1 MDERIREVLPLVTKP
16 IRYTGGEYNALLRDP
31 DSARVSWVLAMPEA
45 YELGMSNYGLRIL
58 YSIIN
63 RLDNAVCERCYAPWP
78 DFGKA
83 LHEKGL
89 PLYALESKR
98 PVSEFDILGLSLQ
111 SELSYTN
118 VLYLLDLCRIPLRR
132 AERDSS
138 HPLIVAGGPCTV
150 NPLPMADFIDVFVIG
165 DGEDPVR
172 EITGVV
178 GGWDGRD
185 RSELLRQLSRFE
197 GLYVPGFTPIETTG
211 RESGDSPPERE
222 DARYS
227 PRFRATVRRRLVDEL
242 KEEDFPF
249 PPLVPICEITHDR
262 LTIEMA
268 RGCTHG
274 CRFCQA
280 GMMNRPVRLRSQDS
294 VVRLAERGIRA
305 SGWEEVSLLSLSA
318 LDYPDLSGLVNKL
331 NSRLKE
337 RRVSISLPST
347 RGEDFSS
354 ELALS
359 LQEVKKA
366 GLTFAPETASKKL
379 RGFVNK
385 DISELRILESVRN
398 ALDAG
403 WNGVKLYFM
412 VGLPGETE
420 ADVAEIGRFV
430 TEIGRLCKGRPVRF
444 NLSPFV
450 PKPHTPLQWAP
461 FADVSETQAKIDR
474 VRNAVT
480 RRNVKAKWANPEC
493 SFVEALLARG
503 DEKLGPVIEKVY
515 REGGVFQEWTEF
527 FRFPLWVDSCK
538 SLGIDPKNY
547 HRERGTDEHLPW
559 DFISVGVSREFLA
572 REYEKA
578 KAGEMT
584 PDCASGEC
592 TNCGACPGIDRSRK
606 SDGRSQK
613 AEVAERAEPDYGRR
627 PRPLQSFQ
635 ELRTRFRIKYLV
647 EEPYQFAAHLDRVRA
662 FYRSLRRS
670 ELPIAY
676 TKGFAPKPM
685 LSFGPPL
692 PVGLLSSGEYLD
704 LFTAYH
710 YTGNI
715 VRDLGTFLPKGL
727 RIAAARPIPRE
738 HPTLGRIVNL
748 ARYDVTLPKTFNGDF
763 AALAERA
770 RGLTGVRE
778 LLPGKGLALLSAEEN
793 SACTQSGIS
802 ARVPSPGGSAS
813 GKTGTVPGREDSAAI
828 RYSPRSL
835 AEGEGEGRTVVLDL
849 AIEPGIKLFDT
860 LAGIFGMSD
869 TEARSLSIR
878 RRDCLAAYN
887 GRIRTPMED

>member
-16 IRYTGGEYNALLRDP
+16 IRYTGGEYNALLHDP

-63 RLDNAVCERCYAPWP
+63 RIPDAACERCYAPWP
-78 DFGKA
+78 DFGRA
-83 LHEKGL
+83 LQERSL

-98 PVSEFDILGLSLQ
+98 PVSEFDILGISLQ
-111 SELSYTN
+111 SELSYTD
-118 VLYLLDLCRIPLRR
+118 VLYLLDLCRIPLHRT
-132 AERDSS
+132 ERSES
-138 HPLIVAGGPCTV
+138 HPVVIAGGPCTV
-150 NPLPMADFIDVFVIG
+150 NPLPMADFIDVFVVG

-172 EITGVV
+172 EITAVV
-178 GGWDGRD
+178 ADRDGQD
-185 RSELLRQLSRFE
+185 RAELLRQLSRLE
-197 GLYVPGFTPIETTG
+197 GLFVPGITQQENS
-211 RESGDSPPERE
+211 ESRIQSPESRMGW
-222 DARYS
+222 
-227 PRFRATVRRRLVDEL
+227 TVRRRLVDEL

-249 PPLVPICEITHDR
+249 PPVVPICEITHDR
-262 LTIEMA
+262 LTVEIA
-268 RGCTHG
+268 RGCTRG

-294 VVRLAERGIRA
+294 IARLAERGIRA

-318 LDYPDLSGLVNKL
+318 LDYPDLPGLVNKL
-331 NSRLKE
+331 NSRLKD
-337 RRVSISLPST
+337 RRVSMSLPST
-347 RGEDFSS
+347 RGEDFTS

-366 GLTFAPETASKKL
+366 GLTFAPETASEKL

-385 DISELRILESVRN
+385 NISELRILESVRN

-412 VGLPGETE
+412 VGLPGETD

-430 TEIGRLCKGRPVRF
+430 TEVGRLCKGRPVRF

-450 PKPHTPLQWAP
+450 PKPHTPLQWAA
-461 FADVSETQAKIDR
+461 FADIAETQAKIDKLR
-474 VRNAVT
+474 SAIT

-515 REGGVFQEWTEF
+515 REGGIFQEWTEF
-527 FRFPLWVDSCK
+527 FRFPLWLESCK
-538 SLGIDPKNY
+538 AFGVDPNDY
-547 HRERGTDEHLPW
+547 HRERSTEERLPW
-559 DFISVGVSREFLA
+559 DFINVGVSREFLA
-572 REYEKA
+572 KEYAKA

-584 PDCASGEC
+584 PDCAAGAC
-592 TNCGACPGIDRSRK
+592 TNCGACPTPPSVPSPRS
-606 SDGRSQK
+606 SVQCPEST
-613 AEVAERAEPDYGRR
+613 VAPAPDYGRR

-635 ELRTRFRIKYLV
+635 ELRTRFRVKYKV

-670 ELPIAY
+670 DLPIAY

-704 LFTAYH
+704 IFTAYH

-727 RIAAARPIPRE
+727 RITAARPIARE
-738 HPTLGRIVNL
+738 HPTLGRIINL
-748 ARYDVTLPKTFNGDF
+748 ARYDLTLPKAFDGDL
-763 AALAERA
+763 AALVERA
-770 RGLTGVRE
+770 RGLTGVKD
-778 LLPGKGLALLSAEEN
+778 LLPGAGAVRAHSHPHPF
-793 SACTQSGIS
+793 
-802 ARVPSPGGSAS
+802 PSPLG
-813 GKTGTVPGREDSAAI
+813 D
-828 RYSPRSL
+828 
-835 AEGEGEGRTVVLDL
+835 GEGEGKTVVLDL
-849 AIEPGIKLFDT
+849 AIEPGIKLFDS
-860 LAGIFGMSD
+860 LAEIFKISN
-869 TEARSLSIR
+869 TEARCLLIR
-878 RRDCLAAYN
+878 RRDCLVVRN

>member
-1 MDERIREVLPLVTKP
+1 
-16 IRYTGGEYNALLRDP
+16 
-31 DSARVSWVLAMPEA
+31 
-45 YELGMSNYGLRIL
+45 
-58 YSIIN
+58 
-63 RLDNAVCERCYAPWP
+63 
-78 DFGKA
+78 
-83 LHEKGL
+83 
-89 PLYALESKR
+89 
-98 PVSEFDILGLSLQ
+98 
-111 SELSYTN
+111 
-118 VLYLLDLCRIPLRR
+118 
-132 AERDSS
+132 
-138 HPLIVAGGPCTV
+138 
-150 NPLPMADFIDVFVIG
+150 
-165 DGEDPVR
+165 
-172 EITGVV
+172 
-178 GGWDGRD
+178 
-185 RSELLRQLSRFE
+185 
-197 GLYVPGFTPIETTG
+197 
-211 RESGDSPPERE
+211 
-222 DARYS
+222 
-227 PRFRATVRRRLVDEL
+227 VDEL
-242 KEEDFPF
+242 KEEDFPS

-268 RGCTHG
+268 RGCTRG

-318 LDYPDLSGLVNKL
+318 LDYPDLPGLITKL

-366 GLTFAPETASKKL
+366 GLTFAPETASEKL

-385 DISELRILESVRN
+385 NISELRILESVRN

-412 VGLPGETE
+412 VGLPGETD
-420 ADVAEIGRFV
+420 ADVDGIGRFV

-450 PKPHTPLQWAP
+450 PKPHTPLQWAA
-461 FADVSETQAKIDR
+461 FADIAETQAKINR
-474 VRNAVT
+474 VRDAIT

-493 SFVEALLARG
+493 SYVEALLARG
-503 DEKLGPVIEKVY
+503 DEKLGPVIERVY

-527 FRFPLWVDSCK
+527 FNFRLWVDSCAA
-538 SLGIDPKNY
+538 LGIDPKDY
-547 HRERGTDEHLPW
+547 HRERRTDEHLPW
-559 DFISVGVSREFLA
+559 DFINMGVSREFLA

-584 PDCASGEC
+584 PDCATGEC
-592 TNCGACPGIDRSRK
+592 TDCGACPRSSLVHRP
-606 SDGRSQK
+606 SSPVPDPQSPTP
-613 AEVAERAEPDYGRR
+613 AEPDYGRR

-635 ELRTRFRIKYLV
+635 ELRTRFRIKYAV

-692 PVGLLSSGEYLD
+692 PVGLVSSGEYLD
-704 LFTAYH
+704 VYTAYH

-727 RIAAARPIPRE
+727 RIAAARPIARE
-738 HPTLGRIVNL
+738 NPSLGRIINL
-748 ARYDVTLPKTFNGDF
+748 ARYDVTLPKAFDGDF
-763 AALAERA
+763 AALVERA
-770 RGLTGVRE
+770 RGLTGVKD
-778 LLPGKGLALLSAEEN
+778 LLP
-793 SACTQSGIS
+793 
-802 ARVPSPGGSAS
+802 SP
-813 GKTGTVPGREDSAAI
+813 E
-828 RYSPRSL
+828 
-835 AEGEGEGRTVVLDL
+835 RTVVLDL
-849 AIEPGIKLFDT
+849 GIEAGIKLFDA
-860 LAGIFGMSD
+860 LAGIFKISD
-869 TEARSLSIR
+869 TEARCLMIR
-878 RRDCLAAYN
+878 RRDCLVAQN
-887 GRIRTPMED
+887 GRIRTPLED

>member
-31 DSARVSWVLAMPEA
+31 DPARVSWVLAMPEA

-83 LHEKGL
+83 LSERGL
-89 PLYALESKR
+89 PLYALESQR
-98 PVSEFDILGLSLQ
+98 PVSEFNVLGISLQ

-132 AERDSS
+132 TERTAS
-138 HPLIVAGGPCTV
+138 HPLVVAGGPCTV
-150 NPLPMADFIDVFVIG
+150 NPMPMADFIDVFVIG

-178 GGWDGRD
+178 ADWDGRD
-185 RSELLRQLSRFE
+185 RGELLSQLSRLE
-197 GLYVPGFTPIETTG
+197 GLYVPGFTPPGAI
-211 RESGDSPPERE
+211 
-222 DARYS
+222 
-227 PRFRATVRRRLVDEL
+227 VRRRVMAEL

-249 PPLVPICEITHDR
+249 PPVVPICEITHDR
-262 LTIEMA
+262 LTVEVA
-268 RGCTHG
+268 RGCTRG

-318 LDYPDLSGLVNKL
+318 LDYPDLPGLITKL

-366 GLTFAPETASKKL
+366 GLTFAPETASEKL

-385 DISELRILESVRN
+385 NISELRILESVRN

-412 VGLPGETE
+412 VGLPGETD
-420 ADVAEIGRFV
+420 ADVDGIGRFV

-450 PKPHTPLQWAP
+450 PKPHTPLQWAA
-461 FADVSETQAKIDR
+461 FADVAETQAKINR
-474 VRNAVT
+474 VRDAIT

-493 SFVEALLARG
+493 SYVEALLARG
-503 DEKLGPVIEKVY
+503 DEKLGPVIERVY

-527 FRFPLWVDSCK
+527 FRFPLWLESCAA
-538 SLGIDPKNY
+538 LGVDPKTY
-547 HRERGTDEHLPW
+547 LAERTPGDRLPW
-559 DFISVGVSREFLA
+559 DFINVGVSPEFLA
-572 REYEKA
+572 QEYEKA
-578 KAGEMT
+578 KAGQLT
-584 PDCASGEC
+584 PDCASGAC
-592 TNCGACPGIDRSRK
+592 TNCGACLPSSLVPRPSSPVPGPQSPVP
-606 SDGRSQK
+606 GPP
-613 AEVAERAEPDYGRR
+613 EYGRR

-635 ELRTRFRIKYLV
+635 ELRTRFRIKYTV
-647 EEPYQFAAHLDRVRA
+647 EEQYQFAAHLDRVRA

-670 ELPIAY
+670 ELPIAF

-685 LSFGPPL
+685 LSLGPPL
-692 PVGLLSSGEYLD
+692 PVGLVSSGEYLD
-704 LFTAYH
+704 VFTAYH

-715 VRDLGTFLPKGL
+715 VRDLGTFLPHGL
-727 RIAAARPIPRE
+727 RIAAARPIARE
-738 HPTLGRIVNL
+738 NPSLGRIINL
-748 ARYDVTLPKTFNGDF
+748 ARYDVTLPKAFNGDF
-763 AALAERA
+763 AALAERS
-770 RGLTGVRE
+770 RGLTGVKD
-778 LLPGKGLALLSAEEN
+778 LLPGPE
-793 SACTQSGIS
+793 
-802 ARVPSPGGSAS
+802 
-813 GKTGTVPGREDSAAI
+813 
-828 RYSPRSL
+828 
-835 AEGEGEGRTVVLDL
+835 RTVVLDL
-849 AIEPGIKLFDT
+849 GIEAGIKLFDT
-860 LAGIFGMSD
+860 LAGMFEISD
-869 TEARSLSIR
+869 SEVRCLSVR
-878 RRDCLAAYN
+878 RRDCLVAQN
-887 GRIRTPMED
+887 GRIRTPLED

>member
-31 DSARVSWVLAMPEA
+31 DSARVSWVLAMPEV

-83 LHEKGL
+83 LQERGL

-98 PVSEFDILGLSLQ
+98 PVSEFDVLGLSLQ

-118 VLYLLDLCRIPLRR
+118 VLYLLDTCRIPLRR
-132 AERDSS
+132 AERNAS
-138 HPLIVAGGPCTV
+138 HPLVVAGGPCTV
-150 NPLPMADFIDVFVIG
+150 NPLPMSDFIDVFVVG

-178 GGWDGRD
+178 AEWDGRD
-185 RSELLRQLSRFE
+185 RGRLLEKLSHLE
-197 GLYVPGFTPIETTG
+197 GLYVPGITPRTKSEVRNQKAEG
-211 RESGDSPPERE
+211 RMADGC
-222 DARYS
+222 
-227 PRFRATVRRRLVDEL
+227 TVRRRVVEEL
-242 KEEDFPF
+242 REEDFPF

-262 LTIEMA
+262 LTVEMA
-268 RGCTHG
+268 RGCTRG

-318 LDYPDLSGLVNKL
+318 LDYPDLPGLVGKL
-331 NSRLKE
+331 NSRLKD

-366 GLTFAPETASKKL
+366 GLTFAPETASEKL

-385 DISELRILESVRN
+385 NISELRILESVRN

-412 VGLPGETE
+412 VGLPGETD
-420 ADVAEIGRFV
+420 ADVDGIGRFV

-450 PKPHTPLQWAP
+450 PKPHTPLQWAA
-461 FADVSETQAKIDR
+461 FADVTETRAKIDR
-474 VRNAVT
+474 VRNAIT

-493 SFVEALLARG
+493 SYVEAMLARG

-515 REGGVFQEWTEF
+515 REGGLFQEWTEF
-527 FRFPLWVDSCK
+527 FRFPLWVESCRA
-538 SLGIDPKNY
+538 LGIDPKDY
-547 HRERGTDEHLPW
+547 HRERRPDEHLPW
-559 DFISVGVSREFLA
+559 DFINMGVSREFLA

-584 PDCASGEC
+584 PDCASGTC
-592 TNCGACPGIDRSRK
+592 TDCGACPRS
-606 SDGRSQK
+606 SLVPHPSSPVPDPQSPTP
-613 AEVAERAEPDYGRR
+613 AEPDYGRR

-635 ELRTRFRIKYLV
+635 ELRTRFRIKYAV

-692 PVGLLSSGEYLD
+692 PVGLVSSGEYLD
-704 LFTAYH
+704 VFTAYH

-715 VRDLGTFLPKGL
+715 LRDLGTFLPKGL
-727 RIAAARPIPRE
+727 RITAAQPIARE
-738 HPTLGRIVNL
+738 HPSLGRIINL
-748 ARYDVTLPKTFNGDF
+748 ARYDVTLPKAFDGDF
-763 AALAERA
+763 AALVERA
-770 RGLTGVRE
+770 RGLTGVKD
-778 LLPGKGLALLSAEEN
+778 LLP
-793 SACTQSGIS
+793 
-802 ARVPSPGGSAS
+802 SP
-813 GKTGTVPGREDSAAI
+813 E
-828 RYSPRSL
+828 
-835 AEGEGEGRTVVLDL
+835 RTVVLDL
-849 AIEPGIKLFDT
+849 GIEAGIKLFDA
-860 LAGIFGMSD
+860 LAGIFKISD
-869 TEARSLSIR
+869 PEARCLMIR
-878 RRDCLAAYN
+878 RRDCLVAQN

>member
-31 DSARVSWVLAMPEA
+31 DPARVSWVLAMPEA

-63 RLDNAVCERCYAPWP
+63 RLDNAACERCYAPWP

-83 LHEKGL
+83 LSERGL
-89 PLYALESKR
+89 PLYALESQR
-98 PVSEFDILGLSLQ
+98 PVSEFNVLGISLQ

-132 AERDSS
+132 TERTAS

-150 NPLPMADFIDVFVIG
+150 NPMPMADFIDVFVIG

-178 GGWDGRD
+178 AGWDGKD
-185 RSELLRQLSRFE
+185 RGALLTQLSRLE
-197 GLYVPGFTPIETTG
+197 GLYVPGFTSAG
-211 RESGDSPPERE
+211 
-222 DARYS
+222 
-227 PRFRATVRRRLVDEL
+227 ATVRRRVMNEL

-249 PPLVPICEITHDR
+249 PPVVPICEITHDR
-262 LTIEMA
+262 LTVEVA
-268 RGCTHG
+268 RGCTRG

-280 GMMNRPVRLRSQDS
+280 GMMNRPVRVRSQES

-305 SGWEEVSLLSLSA
+305 SGWDEVSLLSLSA
-318 LDYPDLSGLVNKL
+318 LDYPDLPGLITKL

-347 RGEDFSS
+347 RGEDFTS

-366 GLTFAPETASKKL
+366 GLTFAPETASPKL
-379 RGFVNK
+379 RAFMNK
-385 DISELRILESVRN
+385 NISELRILESVRN

-412 VGLPGETE
+412 VGLPGETD
-420 ADVAEIGRFV
+420 ADIAEIGRFV
-430 TEIGRLCKGRPVRF
+430 TEVGRLCKGRPVRF

-450 PKPHTPLQWAP
+450 PKPHTPLQWAG
-461 FADVSETQAKIDR
+461 FGDLAETQAKIDR
-474 VRNAVT
+474 VRNAIT
-480 RRNVKAKWANPEC
+480 RRNVKAKWENPEC
-493 SFVEALLARG
+493 SYIQAMLARG

-527 FRFPLWVDSCK
+527 FRFPLWLESCAA
-538 SLGIDPKNY
+538 LGVDPKTY
-547 HRERGTDEHLPW
+547 LAERTPGDHLPW
-559 DFISVGVSREFLA
+559 DFINVGVSHEFLA

-578 KAGEMT
+578 KTGELT
-584 PDCASGEC
+584 PDCATGDC
-592 TNCGACPGIDRSRK
+592 TNCGACPDMQTDADRRAK
-606 SDGRSQK
+606 SEARCQMLEARSGGEEK
-613 AEVAERAEPDYGRR
+613 TGPDYGRR

-635 ELRTRFRIKYLV
+635 ELRTRFRIKYTV
-647 EEPYQFAAHLDRVRA
+647 EEQYQFAAHLDRVRA

-692 PVGLLSSGEYLD
+692 PVGLVSSGEYLD
-704 LFTAYH
+704 VYTAYH

-727 RIAAARPIPRE
+727 RIAEARAIARE
-738 HPTLGRIVNL
+738 DPTLGRIINL
-748 ARYDVTLPKTFNGDF
+748 ARYDVTLPKAFSGDL
-763 AALAERA
+763 AALVERS
-770 RGLTGVRE
+770 RGLTGVKE
-778 LLPGKGLALLSAEEN
+778 LLPGPE
-793 SACTQSGIS
+793 
-802 ARVPSPGGSAS
+802 
-813 GKTGTVPGREDSAAI
+813 
-828 RYSPRSL
+828 
-835 AEGEGEGRTVVLDL
+835 RTVLLDL
-849 AIEPGIKLFDT
+849 GIEAGIKLFDT
-860 LAGIFGMSD
+860 LAGIFEISD
-869 TEARSLSIR
+869 SEVRCLSVR
-878 RRDCLAAYN
+878 RRDCLVAHN
-887 GRIRTPMED
+887 GRIRTPLED

>member
-63 RLDNAVCERCYAPWP
+63 RIPDAACERCYAPWP

-83 LHEKGL
+83 LQERSL

-98 PVSEFDILGLSLQ
+98 PVSEFDVLGLSLQ

-118 VLYLLDLCRIPLRR
+118 VLYLLDLCRIPLHRK
-132 AERDSS
+132 ERTTS
-138 HPLIVAGGPCTV
+138 HPLVVAGGPCTV
-150 NPLPMADFIDVFVIG
+150 NPLPMSDFIDVFVVG
-165 DGEDPVR
+165 DGEEPVR
-172 EITGVV
+172 EITEVV
-178 GGWDGRD
+178 ASWNGRD
-185 RSELLRQLSRFE
+185 RGEVLGRLSRLE
-197 GLYVPGFTPIETTG
+197 GLYVPGVTPTDKPETGTTDG
-211 RESGDSPPERE
+211 W
-222 DARYS
+222 
-227 PRFRATVRRRLVDEL
+227 TVRRRVVGEL

-262 LTIEMA
+262 LTVEMA
-268 RGCTHG
+268 RGCTRG

-294 VVRLAERGIRA
+294 VVRLAESGIRA

-318 LDYPDLSGLVNKL
+318 LDYPDLPELVNKL
-331 NSRLKE
+331 NARLKD

-366 GLTFAPETASKKL
+366 GLTFAPETASEKL

-385 DISELRILESVRN
+385 NISELRILESVRN

-412 VGLPGETE
+412 VGLPGETD
-420 ADVAEIGRFV
+420 ADVDGIGRFV

-461 FADVSETQAKIDR
+461 FADVTETQAKINR
-474 VRNAVT
+474 VRDSIT

-493 SFVEALLARG
+493 SYVEALLARG
-503 DEKLGPVIEKVY
+503 DEKLGPVIERVY

-527 FRFPLWVDSCK
+527 FRFPLWVESAK
-538 SLGIDPKNY
+538 ALGIDPKDY
-547 HRERGTDEHLPW
+547 HRERRTDEHLPW
-559 DFISVGVSREFLA
+559 DFINVGVSREFLA

-584 PDCASGEC
+584 PDCASGAC
-592 TNCGACPGIDRSRK
+592 TDCGACPGLDS
-606 SDGRSQK
+606 RSQK
-613 AEVAERAEPDYGRR
+613 AEIRSQKSEGTEKTEPDYGRR

-635 ELRTRFRIKYLV
+635 ELRTRFRIKYAV
-647 EEPYQFAAHLDRVRA
+647 EEPYEFAAHLDRVRA

-692 PVGLLSSGEYLD
+692 PVGLLSGGEYLD

-727 RIAAARPIPRE
+727 RIVAAQPIARE
-738 HPTLGRIVNL
+738 HPSLGRIINL
-748 ARYDVTLPKTFNGDF
+748 ARYDVALPKAFDGNFTE
-763 AALAERA
+763 LVERA
-770 RGLTGVRE
+770 KGLTGVRE

-793 SACTQSGIS
+793 SACTQSDKS
-802 ARVPSPGGSAS
+802 M
-813 GKTGTVPGREDSAAI
+813 KMGTVPGREDSAAI
-828 RYSPRSL
+828 RYSPHFP
-835 AEGEGEGRTVVLDL
+835 ATVVLDL
-849 AIEPGIKLFDT
+849 GIEAGIKLFDA
-860 LAGIFGMSD
+860 LVGIFKISD
-869 TEARSLSIR
+869 IEARSLAVR
-878 RRDCLAAYN
+878 RRDCLVAQN

>member
-31 DSARVSWVLAMPEA
+31 DSARVSWVLAMPEV
-45 YELGMSNYGLRIL
+45 YELGMSNYGLRVL

-83 LHEKGL
+83 LQERGL

-98 PVSEFDILGLSLQ
+98 PVSEFDVLGLSLQ

-118 VLYLLDLCRIPLRR
+118 VLYLLDTCRIPLRR
-132 AERDSS
+132 AERNTS

-150 NPLPMADFIDVFVIG
+150 NPLPMSDFIDVFVVG

-178 GGWDGRD
+178 ANWNGQERG
-185 RSELLRQLSRFE
+185 ELLSQLSRLE
-197 GLYVPGFTPIETTG
+197 GLYVPDHTPAGT
-211 RESGDSPPERE
+211 
-222 DARYS
+222 A
-227 PRFRATVRRRLVDEL
+227 VRRRVVDEL
-242 KEEDFPF
+242 KEEDFPS

-268 RGCTHG
+268 RGCTRG

-318 LDYPDLSGLVNKL
+318 LDYPDLPGLITKL

-366 GLTFAPETASKKL
+366 GLTFAPETTSEKL

-385 DISELRILESVRN
+385 NISELRILESVRN

-412 VGLPGETE
+412 VGLPGETD
-420 ADVAEIGRFV
+420 ADVDGIGRFV

-450 PKPHTPLQWAP
+450 PKPHTPLQWAG
-461 FADVSETQAKIDR
+461 FGDVVETQAKIDR
-474 VRNAVT
+474 VRASIT

-493 SFVEALLARG
+493 SYVEAMLARG

-527 FRFPLWVDSCK
+527 FRFPLWVESCRA
-538 SLGIDPKNY
+538 LGIDPKDY
-547 HRERGTDEHLPW
+547 HRERRPDEQLPW
-559 DFISVGVSREFLA
+559 DFINMGVSREFLA

-592 TNCGACPGIDRSRK
+592 TDCGACPGLDRRQK
-606 SDGRSQK
+606 AEGRRQK
-613 AEVAERAEPDYGRR
+613 AEVAEKTEPDYGRR

-635 ELRTRFRIKYLV
+635 ELRTRFRIKYAV
-647 EEPYQFAAHLDRVRA
+647 EEAYQFAAHLDRVRA

-692 PVGLLSSGEYLD
+692 PVGLVSSGEYLD
-704 LFTAYH
+704 VFTAYH

-727 RIAAARPIPRE
+727 RIAAARPIARE
-738 HPTLGRIVNL
+738 NPSLGRIVNL
-748 ARYDVTLPKTFNGDF
+748 ARYDVALPKAFSGDF

-770 RGLTGVRE
+770 RGLAGVKD
-778 LLPGKGLALLSAEEN
+778 LLP
-793 SACTQSGIS
+793 
-802 ARVPSPGGSAS
+802 SP
-813 GKTGTVPGREDSAAI
+813 E
-828 RYSPRSL
+828 
-835 AEGEGEGRTVVLDL
+835 RTVVLDL
-849 AIEPGIKLFDT
+849 GIEAGIKLFDT
-860 LAGIFGMSD
+860 LAGMFEISD
-869 TEARSLSIR
+869 TEARCLSIR
-878 RRDCLAAYN
+878 RRDCLVAQN
-887 GRIRTPMED
+887 GRIRTPLED

>member
-63 RLDNAVCERCYAPWP
+63 RIPDAACERCYAPWP

-83 LHEKGL
+83 LQERGL

-132 AERDSS
+132 SERSAS
-138 HPLIVAGGPCTV
+138 YPLVVAGGPCTV

-172 EITGVV
+172 EITGVLV
-178 GGWDGRD
+178 NSSGCRRD
-185 RSELLRQLSRFE
+185 ELLAQLSRLE
-197 GLYVPGFTPIETTG
+197 GLYVPSFTPPGTI
-211 RESGDSPPERE
+211 
-222 DARYS
+222 
-227 PRFRATVRRRLVDEL
+227 VRRRLVDEL

-249 PPLVPICEITHDR
+249 PPVVPICEITHDR

-268 RGCTHG
+268 RGCTRG

-318 LDYPDLSGLVNKL
+318 LDYPNLPELVNKL
-331 NSRLKE
+331 NSRLKD

-366 GLTFAPETASKKL
+366 GLTFAPETASEKL

-385 DISELRILESVRN
+385 NISELRILESVRN

-412 VGLPGETE
+412 VGLPGETD
-420 ADVAEIGRFV
+420 ADVDGIGRFV

-444 NLSPFV
+444 SLRPFV
-450 PKPHTPLQWAP
+450 PKPHTPLQWAG
-461 FADVSETQAKIDR
+461 FADVAETQAKINR
-474 VRNAVT
+474 VRDAIT
-480 RRNVKAKWANPEC
+480 RRNVKAKWANPEN
-493 SFVEALLARG
+493 SYVEALLARG

-515 REGGVFQEWTEF
+515 RAGGVFQEWTEF
-527 FRFPLWVDSCK
+527 FRFPLWVESCK
-538 SLGIDPKNY
+538 ALGVDPNDY
-547 HRERGTDEHLPW
+547 HRERKPDEHLPW
-559 DFISVGVSREFLA
+559 EFINMGVSRGFLA

-592 TNCGACPGIDRSRK
+592 SNCGACEN
-606 SDGRSQK
+606 GRSEKREARTQK
-613 AEVAERAEPDYGRR
+613 LEVTEKTEPDYGRR
-627 PRPLQSFQ
+627 PRAVQSFQ
-635 ELRTRFRIKYLV
+635 ELRTRFRIKYAV

-692 PVGLLSSGEYLD
+692 PVGLVSSGEYLD

-727 RIAAARPIPRE
+727 RIVAAQPIARE
-738 HPTLGRIVNL
+738 HPSLGRIINL
-748 ARYDVTLPKTFNGDF
+748 ARYDVTLPKTFDGDF
-763 AALAERA
+763 AELVERA
-770 RGLTGVRE
+770 RGLTGVKN
-778 LLPGKGLALLSAEEN
+778 LLP
-793 SACTQSGIS
+793 
-802 ARVPSPGGSAS
+802 SP
-813 GKTGTVPGREDSAAI
+813 E
-828 RYSPRSL
+828 
-835 AEGEGEGRTVVLDL
+835 RTVVLDL
-849 AIEPGIKLFDT
+849 GIEAGIKLFDA
-860 LAGIFGMSD
+860 LAGIFKISD
-869 TEARSLSIR
+869 IEARSLSVR
-878 RRDCLAAYN
+878 RRDCLVAQN
-887 GRIRTPMED
+887 GRIRTPLED

>member
-31 DSARVSWVLAMPEA
+31 DPARVSWVLAMPEA

-83 LHEKGL
+83 LSERGL
-89 PLYALESKR
+89 PLYALESQR
-98 PVSEFDILGLSLQ
+98 PVSEFNVLGISLQ

-132 AERDSS
+132 AERTAS

-150 NPLPMADFIDVFVIG
+150 NPMPMADFIDVFVIG

-178 GGWDGRD
+178 AGWDGRD
-185 RSELLRQLSRFE
+185 RGALLTRLSRLE
-197 GLYVPGFTPIETTG
+197 GLYVPGFTPK
-211 RESGDSPPERE
+211 D
-222 DARYS
+222 
-227 PRFRATVRRRLVDEL
+227 ATVKRRVMADL

-249 PPLVPICEITHDR
+249 PPVVPICEIVHDR
-262 LTIEMA
+262 LTVEVA
-268 RGCTHG
+268 RGCTRG
-274 CRFCQA
+274 CRFCQT
-280 GMMNRPVRLRSQDS
+280 GMMNRPVRVRSQES

-305 SGWEEVSLLSLSA
+305 SGWDEVSLLSLSA
-318 LDYPDLSGLVNKL
+318 LDYPDLPGLITKL

-366 GLTFAPETASKKL
+366 GLTFAPETASQKL
-379 RGFVNK
+379 RAFMNK
-385 DISELRILESVRN
+385 NISELRILESVRN

-412 VGLPGETE
+412 VGLPGETD
-420 ADVAEIGRFV
+420 ADIDEIGRFV
-430 TEIGRLCKGRPVRF
+430 TEVGRLCKGRPVRF

-450 PKPHTPLQWAP
+450 PKPHTPLQWAG
-461 FADVSETQAKIDR
+461 FGDLAETQAKIDR
-474 VRNAVT
+474 VRAAIT
-480 RRNVKAKWANPEC
+480 RRNVKAKWENPEC
-493 SFVEALLARG
+493 SYVQAMLARG

-527 FRFPLWVDSCK
+527 FRFPLWLESCAA
-538 SLGIDPKNY
+538 LGVDPKTY
-547 HRERGTDEHLPW
+547 LAERRPGDRLPW
-559 DFISVGVSREFLA
+559 DFINVGVSPEFLA

-578 KAGEMT
+578 KAGELT
-584 PDCASGEC
+584 PDCASGTC
-592 TNCGACPGIDRSRK
+592 TNCGACLPSSLVPRPQSPVPGPQSPVP
-606 SDGRSQK
+606 GPP
-613 AEVAERAEPDYGRR
+613 EYGRR

-635 ELRTRFRIKYLV
+635 ELRTRFRVKYLV
-647 EEPYQFAAHLDRVRA
+647 EEPYRFAAHLDRIRA

-685 LSFGPPL
+685 LSLGPPL
-692 PVGLLSSGEYLD
+692 PVGLVSSGEYLD
-704 LFTAYH
+704 VFTAYH

-715 VRDLGTFLPKGL
+715 VRDLGTFLPHGL
-727 RIAAARPIPRE
+727 RIAAARPIARE
-738 HPTLGRIVNL
+738 NPSLGRIINL
-748 ARYDVTLPKTFNGDF
+748 ARYDVTLPKAFSGDF
-763 AALAERA
+763 AALVERS
-770 RGLTGVRE
+770 RGLTGVKD
-778 LLPGKGLALLSAEEN
+778 LLPGPE
-793 SACTQSGIS
+793 
-802 ARVPSPGGSAS
+802 
-813 GKTGTVPGREDSAAI
+813 
-828 RYSPRSL
+828 
-835 AEGEGEGRTVVLDL
+835 RTVVLDL
-849 AIEPGIKLFDT
+849 GIEAGVKLFDT
-860 LAGIFGMSD
+860 LAGIFEISD
-869 TEARSLSIR
+869 TEVRCLSVR
-878 RRDCLAAYN
+878 RRDCLVAQN
-887 GRIRTPMED
+887 GRIRTPLED

>member
-1 MDERIREVLPLVTKP
+1 MDARIREVLPLVTKP

-31 DSARVSWVLAMPEA
+31 DSARVSWILAMPEA

-63 RLDNAVCERCYAPWP
+63 RLDNAACERCYAPWP

-83 LHEKGL
+83 LQERGL

-98 PVSEFDILGLSLQ
+98 PVSEFDVLGLSLQ

-132 AERDSS
+132 TERNAS
-138 HPLIVAGGPCTV
+138 HPLVVAGGPCTV
-150 NPLPMADFIDVFVIG
+150 NPLPMADFIDVFVVG

-178 GGWDGRD
+178 AHSDGHARA
-185 RSELLRQLSRFE
+185 ELLSQLSRLQ
-197 GLYVPGFTPIETTG
+197 GLYVPGHTSAG
-211 RESGDSPPERE
+211 
-222 DARYS
+222 
-227 PRFRATVRRRLVDEL
+227 ATVRRRLVDEL

-268 RGCTHG
+268 RGCTRG

-280 GMMNRPVRLRSQDS
+280 GMMNRPVRLRTQESI
-294 VVRLAERGIRA
+294 VRLAERGIRA

-318 LDYPDLSGLVNKL
+318 LDYPDLPGLIGKL

-366 GLTFAPETASKKL
+366 GLTFAPETASEKL

-385 DISELRILESVRN
+385 NISELRILESVRN

-412 VGLPGETE
+412 VGLPGETD
-420 ADVAEIGRFV
+420 ADVDGIGRFA

-450 PKPHTPLQWAP
+450 PKPHTPLQWAG
-461 FADVSETQAKIDR
+461 FTDVAETQAKIDR
-474 VRNAVT
+474 VRTAIT

-493 SFVEALLARG
+493 SYVEALLARG

-515 REGGVFQEWTEF
+515 REDGVFQEWTEF
-527 FRFPLWVDSCK
+527 FRFPLWVDSCAA
-538 SLGIDPKNY
+538 LGIDPKTY
-547 HRERGTDEHLPW
+547 LAERQPEDRLPW
-559 DFISVGVSREFLA
+559 DFINVGVSREFLA

-578 KAGEMT
+578 KAGELT

-592 TNCGACPGIDRSRK
+592 TNCGACPGLKPAPHSEAAAATADK
-606 SDGRSQK
+606 P
-613 AEVAERAEPDYGRR
+613 EPDYGRR

-635 ELRTRFRIKYLV
+635 ELRTRFRIKYTV
-647 EEPYQFAAHLDRVRA
+647 EEPYRFAAHLDRVRA

-692 PVGLLSSGEYLD
+692 PVGLVSSGEYLD
-704 LFTAYH
+704 VFTAYH

-727 RIAAARPIPRE
+727 RIATARPIARE
-738 HPTLGRIVNL
+738 NPSLGRIVNL
-748 ARYDVTLPKTFNGDF
+748 ARYDVTLPKAFSGDF
-763 AALAERA
+763 AALVERA
-770 RGLTGVRE
+770 RSLSGVKD
-778 LLPGKGLALLSAEEN
+778 LLP
-793 SACTQSGIS
+793 
-802 ARVPSPGGSAS
+802 SP
-813 GKTGTVPGREDSAAI
+813 E
-828 RYSPRSL
+828 
-835 AEGEGEGRTVVLDL
+835 RTVVLDL
-849 AIEPGIKLFDT
+849 GIEAGIKLFDA
-860 LAGIFGMSD
+860 LAGIFEISD

-878 RRDCLAAYN
+878 RRDCLVAHN
-887 GRIRTPMED
+887 GRIRTPLED

>member
-1 MDERIREVLPLVTKP
+1 
-16 IRYTGGEYNALLRDP
+16 
-31 DSARVSWVLAMPEA
+31 
-45 YELGMSNYGLRIL
+45 ELGMSNYGLRIL

-63 RLDNAVCERCYAPWP
+63 RIPDTCCERCYAPWP

-83 LHEKGL
+83 LGERNL

-98 PVSEFDILGLSLQ
+98 PVSEFDILGISLQ

-118 VLYLLDLCRIPLRR
+118 VLYLLDLCRLPLHRQ
-132 AERDSS
+132 ERNAS
-138 HPLIVAGGPCTV
+138 HPLVVAGGPCTV
-150 NPLPMADFIDVFVIG
+150 NPLPMADFIDAFVVG
-165 DGEDPVR
+165 DGEDAVR
-172 EITGVV
+172 EISGVV
-178 GGWDGRD
+178 ASWDGRD
-185 RSELLRQLSRFE
+185 RTELLKRLSRLE
-197 GLYVPGFTPIETTG
+197 GLFVPGMTPIDTIG
-211 RESGDSPPERE
+211 RERGDSPSERE

-227 PRFRATVRRRLVDEL
+227 PRFRATVRRRVVSEL

-262 LTIEMA
+262 LTVEMA
-268 RGCTHG
+268 RGCTRG

-280 GMMNRPVRLRSQDS
+280 GMMNRPVRLRSQES
-294 VVRLAERGIRA
+294 IVRLAERGIRA

-318 LDYPDLSGLVNKL
+318 LDYPNLPELVGKL

-347 RGEDFSS
+347 RGEDFTS

-366 GLTFAPETASKKL
+366 GLTFAPETASERL

-385 DISELRILESVRN
+385 NISELRILESVRN

-412 VGLPGETE
+412 VGLPGETD

-430 TEIGRLCKGRPVRF
+430 TEVGRLCKGRPVRF

-450 PKPHTPLQWAP
+450 PKPHTPLQWAG
-461 FADVSETQAKIDR
+461 FQDITETQAKIDKLR
-474 VRNAVT
+474 ASIT

-503 DEKLGPVIEKVY
+503 DEKLGPVVEKVY

-527 FRFPLWVDSCK
+527 FRFKLWVESCRE
-538 SLGIDPKNY
+538 LGVDPQDY

-559 DFISVGVSREFLA
+559 EFINMGVSREFLV

-592 TNCGACPGIDRSRK
+592 TNCGACEN
-606 SDGRSQK
+606 GRSEKLEARTQK
-613 AEVAERAEPDYGRR
+613 LEVKEKAEPDYGRR
-627 PRPLQSFQ
+627 PRPVQSFQ
-635 ELRTRFRIKYLV
+635 ELRTRFRIKYAV

-692 PVGLLSSGEYLD
+692 PVGLLSGGEYLD

-715 VRDLGTFLPKGL
+715 LRDLGTFLPKGL
-727 RIAAARPIPRE
+727 RIVAAQPIARE
-738 HPTLGRIVNL
+738 HPSLGRIVNL
-748 ARYDVTLPKTFNGDF
+748 ARYDVTLPKAFDGDF

-770 RGLTGVRE
+770 KGLTGVKE
-778 LLPGKGLALLSAEEN
+778 LLPGKGLALPSDEEN
-793 SACTQSGIS
+793 SACTQSDKSMKTG
-802 ARVPSPGGSAS
+802 RVPGPGHQGLGTRDQGLGSEFRTQAPDPQPL
-813 GKTGTVPGREDSAAI
+813 TPGS
-828 RYSPRSL
+828 
-835 AEGEGEGRTVVLDL
+835 VVLDL

-860 LAGIFGMSD
+860 LAEIFKTSD
-869 TEARSLSIR
+869 TEARCLMIR
-878 RRDCLAAYN
+878 RRDCLVVRN

>member
-31 DSARVSWVLAMPEA
+31 DSARVGWVLAMPEA

-63 RLDNAVCERCYAPWP
+63 RLDNAACERCYAPWP

-83 LHEKGL
+83 LQERGL

-98 PVSEFDILGLSLQ
+98 PVSEFDVLGLSLQ

-118 VLYLLDLCRIPLRR
+118 VLYLLDTCRIPLRR
-132 AERDSS
+132 AERDAS

-150 NPLPMADFIDVFVIG
+150 NPLPMADFIDVFVVG

-172 EITGVV
+172 EITGAVANW
-178 GGWDGRD
+178 GGHD
-185 RSELLRQLSRFE
+185 RGELLNQLSRLE
-197 GLYVPGFTPIETTG
+197 GLYVPGHTPAG
-211 RESGDSPPERE
+211 
-222 DARYS
+222 
-227 PRFRATVRRRLVDEL
+227 ATVRRRVVDEL
-242 KEEDFPF
+242 KEDDFPS

-268 RGCTHG
+268 RGCTRG

-318 LDYPDLSGLVNKL
+318 LDYPDLPGLVGKL

-366 GLTFAPETASKKL
+366 GLTFAPETASEKL

-385 DISELRILESVRN
+385 NISELRILESVRN

-412 VGLPGETE
+412 VGLPGETD
-420 ADVAEIGRFV
+420 ADVDGIGRFV

-450 PKPHTPLQWAP
+450 PKPHTPLQWAH
-461 FADVSETQAKIDR
+461 FADVTETQAKINR
-474 VRNAVT
+474 VRDAIT

-493 SFVEALLARG
+493 SYVEALLARG
-503 DEKLGPVIEKVY
+503 DEKLGPVVEKVY

-527 FRFPLWVDSCK
+527 FRFPLWVESCK
-538 SLGIDPKNY
+538 ALGIDPKDY
-547 HRERGTDEHLPW
+547 HRERRTDEQLPW
-559 DFISVGVSREFLA
+559 DFINVGVSREFLV

-584 PDCASGEC
+584 PDCASGTC
-592 TNCGACPGIDRSRK
+592 TDCGACPPSSLVHRTSSPVPGPQSPTPT
-606 SDGRSQK
+606 
-613 AEVAERAEPDYGRR
+613 EPDYGRR

-635 ELRTRFRIKYLV
+635 ELRTRFRIKYAV

-692 PVGLLSSGEYLD
+692 PVGLVSSGEYLD
-704 LFTAYH
+704 VYTAYH

-727 RIAAARPIPRE
+727 RIAAARPIARE
-738 HPTLGRIVNL
+738 NPSLGRIINL
-748 ARYDVTLPKTFNGDF
+748 ARYDVTLPKAFDGDF
-763 AALAERA
+763 AALVERA
-770 RGLTGVRE
+770 RGLTGVKE
-778 LLPGKGLALLSAEEN
+778 LLP
-793 SACTQSGIS
+793 
-802 ARVPSPGGSAS
+802 SP
-813 GKTGTVPGREDSAAI
+813 E
-828 RYSPRSL
+828 
-835 AEGEGEGRTVVLDL
+835 RTVVLDL
-849 AIEPGIKLFDT
+849 GIEAGIKLFDA
-860 LAGIFGMSD
+860 LAGIFEISD
-869 TEARSLSIR
+869 TEARSLSVR
-878 RRDCLAAYN
+878 RRDCLVAQN